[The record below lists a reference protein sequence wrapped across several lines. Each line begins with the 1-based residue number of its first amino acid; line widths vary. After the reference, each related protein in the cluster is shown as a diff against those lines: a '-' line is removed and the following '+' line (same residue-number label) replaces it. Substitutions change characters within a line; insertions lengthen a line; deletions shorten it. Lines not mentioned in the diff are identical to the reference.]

1 MLRALVSMYF
11 QALFQSD
18 EKVSLEAIQSKVY
31 GFCFGRVSL
40 SGEQTLAEYGL
51 FGLNTEP
58 PTTPFSNTLSSV
70 LIIIPYL

>member
-11 QALFQSD
+11 QAWFSGD
-18 EKVSLEAIQSKVY
+18 EKVSLEAIPSKIY
-31 GFCFGRVSL
+31 GFCFGSVVF
-40 SGEQTLAEYGL
+40 SGVQILAECGL

-58 PTTPFSNTLSSV
+58 PTTPFSNALSRD